1 MSFRVSMALCLVVL
15 VCANVLSN
23 RAPGASIAIGV
34 ALTGVLAVIA
44 RSSRLG
50 MPDLGLDRSSWPAGL
65 RWGVVCVAV
74 AVIGYGVALLIP
86 AAVSYTHLTLPTT
99 ERV

>member
-44 RSSRLG
+44 SPGRSQSR
-50 MPDLGLDRSSWPAGL
+50 
-65 RWGVVCVAV
+65 
-74 AVIGYGVALLIP
+74 
-86 AAVSYTHLTLPTT
+86 
-99 ERV
+99 